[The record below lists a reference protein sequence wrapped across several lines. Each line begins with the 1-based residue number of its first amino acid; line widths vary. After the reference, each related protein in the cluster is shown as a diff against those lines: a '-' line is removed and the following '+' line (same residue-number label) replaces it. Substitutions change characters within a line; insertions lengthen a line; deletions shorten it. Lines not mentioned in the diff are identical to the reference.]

1 MVWKFGTTSGF
12 HQLNHW
18 SLTFHF
24 LLLEAEQKNFAQKV
38 ATIECMEEIAGVYVL
53 LVFTI
58 LLVISVITLFIHV
71 QKLRKTVEML
81 TRPFEYCNPFVTVVE
96 RRRKNKQ
103 KDPKT
108 MGTPSPPPPRP
119 LSGTCPWIL
128 ESKESVVM
136 VPSRGES
143 PKEVFCD
150 NDLSLLEVNTAT
162 CDTF

>member
-1 MVWKFGTTSGF
+1 M
-12 HQLNHW
+12 
-18 SLTFHF
+18 
-24 LLLEAEQKNFAQKV
+24 LLEAGQKNFAQKV

-108 MGTPSPPPPRP
+108 MGTSSPPPPRP

-128 ESKESVVM
+128 ESMESVVI